1 MPPTKF
7 DLISEKNNLKPLTC
21 ALLIKQKTQVSPMK
35 VISTLSLLFLCL
47 SFNSIAQN
55 ATLQKLTD
63 PYFNLVRHEFKGDLA
78 YQTVAYV
85 EQYWRIAGNTGFN
98 NSVYRIAEKLEKVGY
113 VLEEK
118 AKENER
124 FTYRIETREMKRP
137 TWEPVSASLK
147 IVGENENLLSSVTN
161 RNMTYMYSSSIP
173 ANGITAEVIYIE
185 TKEDLAIK
193 DLEGKILF
201 SDKVSGRF
209 LQGDVG
215 KNKAAGMLTY
225 DMPDYLQPEK
235 NVTSIQFRGMKYDA
249 ENPTW
254 SIALSFEAKEKLKA
268 ELAKGKVEVL
278 AKMVTKIYGSE
289 ELTVVAN
296 VKGSE
301 MPLESLVFS
310 AHIQEP
316 GANDN
321 ATGVGTQLEMAS
333 ITARLMK
340 DGKLD
345 LKRTLTF
352 LWGDEIISTRRYIA
366 EKEKREAAINWGISL
381 DMVGEN
387 TDVTG
392 GTFLI
397 EKMPDPSAI
406 WTRGED
412 KHSEWGGSPMTVDE
426 MKPHYLNDF
435 ILTNFESQ
443 GKYANWVV
451 KTNPFEGGSDH
462 TPFLQADI
470 PGLLLWHFTDQFYH
484 TDNDRLDKVSQKTL
498 VNVGT
503 AALASAYTL
512 LNADTTTA
520 EYMINMLLV
529 KASARLDVEYVLSK
543 KSMAAGG
550 NQEDEQKILDT
561 WTDYYV
567 NSLDTI
573 KDLVPAD
580 DAEIL
585 RQIEIAKAGLKA
597 QVLGFKL

>member
-1 MPPTKF
+1 MNIK
-7 DLISEKNNLKPLTC
+7 LI
-21 ALLIKQKTQVSPMK
+21 
-35 VISTLSLLFLCL
+35 LSLFFLAL
-47 SFNSIAQN
+47 SISSFAQK
-55 ATLQKLTD
+55 APLQKITD
-63 PYFNLVRHEFKGDLA
+63 PYFKLVRPKFTGDLA
-78 YQTVAYV
+78 YETVAYV

-98 NSVYRIAEKLEKVGY
+98 NTVYRIAEKLEAAGY

-118 AKENER
+118 ATDSER
-124 FTYRIETREMKRP
+124 FTYRIETREMNRP

-147 IVGENENLLSSVTN
+147 IVGNEDNLLSSETN
-161 RNMTYMYSSSIP
+161 RNMMYQFSSSTP
-173 ANGITAEVIYIE
+173 AEGVSGELIYIE
-185 TKEDLAIK
+185 NKEALTSQDVS
-193 DLEGKILF
+193 GKILF
-201 SDKVSGRF
+201 SDLVGYRTLQSAVSEKGA
-209 LQGDVG
+209 LGV
-215 KNKAAGMLTY
+215 LTY
-225 DMPDYLQPEK
+225 DMPAYLQPEK
-235 NVTSIQFRGMKYDA
+235 NITSIQFRGLRYDA
-249 ENPTW
+249 DKPAW
-254 SIALSFEAKEKLKA
+254 AIALSFAAKEKLKA

-278 AKMVTKIYGSE
+278 VKAETKLYESE

-301 MPLESLVFS
+301 LPLESLVFS

-333 ITARLMK
+333 MTSDLIK
-340 DGKLD
+340 KGKLD

-352 LWGDEIISTRRYIA
+352 LWGDEIISTSRYIE
-366 EKEKREAAINWGISL
+366 EKDRREAEINWGISL

-412 KHSEWGGSPMTVDE
+412 KHSEWGGSAMTVDQ

-435 ILTNFESQ
+435 ILTNFEAQ
-443 GKYANWVV
+443 GKYAEWVV

-484 TDNDRLDKVSQKTL
+484 TDNDRLDKVSQKTMQ
-498 VNVGT
+498 NVGT
-503 AALASAYTL
+503 AALVSAFTL
-512 LNADTTTA
+512 LNADAKTA
-520 EYMINMLLV
+520 EDMITMLLA
-529 KASARLDVEYVLSK
+529 KASARLLTEVQLSK
-543 KSMAAGG
+543 KAIAAGG
-550 NQEDEQKILDT
+550 HKEDEQEILDT
-561 WTDYYV
+561 WTDYYEK
-567 NSLDTI
+567 SLDTI

-580 DAEIL
+580 SEKTLKKIAL
-585 RQIEIAKAGLKA
+585 AKAAISA
-597 QVLGFKL
+597 QMVQL